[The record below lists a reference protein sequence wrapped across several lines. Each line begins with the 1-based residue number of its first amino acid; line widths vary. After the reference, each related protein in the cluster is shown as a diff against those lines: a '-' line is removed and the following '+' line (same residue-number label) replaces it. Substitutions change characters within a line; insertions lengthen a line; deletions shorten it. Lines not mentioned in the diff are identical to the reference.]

1 MSLLGKIFGNTTA
14 LELKG
19 FTDWHSHILPGVD
32 DGVSTIDESIAILS
46 QIEQLGVRKVW
57 LTPHIME
64 DIPNTTD
71 ILRERFKMLQSK
83 YGGNVRLSLASENMI
98 DALFMERLEAGDLLP
113 IGENAD
119 MLLVETSYFNAPV
132 NLMETFERIKSKGLY
147 PVIAHPERYN
157 YVDDIEQYREWKA
170 AGVRFQ
176 LNILSLSG
184 LYGLGAKKKAFDL
197 LKNDMYDFAGSD
209 LHREAHI
216 NYLRKLR
223 VTHSLAHHMSRL
235 IS

>member
-1 MSLLGKIFGNTTA
+1 MSLLSRLFHKSYP
-14 LELKG
+14 LDYSG

-32 DGVSTIDESIAILS
+32 DGVSAFDESIAILS
-46 QIEQLGVRKVW
+46 GLEQLGVKKVW

-64 DIPNTTD
+64 DIPNTTEG
-71 ILRERFKMLQSK
+71 LRERFRMLQSE
-83 YGGNVRLSLASENMI
+83 YEGNICLRLASENMI
-98 DALFMERLEAGDLLP
+98 DALFAERLKDGDFLP

-132 NLMETFERIKSKGLY
+132 NLTGTFEKIKSKGLH
-147 PVIAHPERYN
+147 PVMAHPERYN
-157 YVDDIEQYREWKA
+157 YVEDMEQYREWKA

-184 LYGLGAKKKAFDL
+184 LYGPGAKKKAINL
-197 LKNDMYDFAGSD
+197 LRNGMYDFAGSD

-216 NYLRKLR
+216 SYLRELR
-223 VTHSLAHHMSRL
+223 VAHSIVPHLRRL
-235 IS
+235 V

>member
-1 MSLLGKIFGNTTA
+1 MSVLSRLFHKSYP
-14 LELKG
+14 LDYSK

-32 DGVSTIDESIAILS
+32 DGVSTLDESIAILS
-46 QIEQLGVRKVW
+46 RLEQLGVRKVW

-71 ILRERFKMLQSK
+71 SLRERFKMLQSK
-83 YGGNVRLSLASENMI
+83 FGGSIRLRLASENMI
-98 DALFMERLEAGDLLP
+98 DALFAERLKAGDLLP

-132 NLMETFERIKSKGLY
+132 NLMDTFERIKSIGLY

-157 YVDDIEQYREWKA
+157 YVDDMDKYSEWKD
-170 AGVRFQ
+170 AGVKFQ
-176 LNILSLSG
+176 LNILSLTG
-184 LYGLGAKKKAFDL
+184 LYGSIAKKKAINL
-197 LKNDMYDFAGSD
+197 LRNDMYDFAGSD
-209 LHREAHI
+209 IHRETHI
-216 NYLRKLR
+216 NYLGELR
-223 VTHSLAHHMSRL
+223 VTHSLANHLSRL